1 MTPDQRFDHLAR
13 TVGPDVLAYLAR
25 RTDPREDAAD
35 VFQQVLLITWRRL
48 RVVPLDDRAAFGWM
62 LGTARKCLANHR
74 RAGVRRSALAD
85 RLREQV
91 LVATTGPEV
100 DVSDLLATLSSDDAE
115 LVTLVHWEGLTLA
128 EAGAVLGL
136 SPAAARKR
144 MERARARL
152 RNSRLGGPELPTRG
166 TESPNSTRS
175 GQVATS

>member
-1 MTPDQRFDHLAR
+1 MTPDERFDHLAR

-25 RTDPREDAAD
+25 RVQPREDAAD
-35 VFQQVLLITWRRL
+35 VFQQVLLTTWRRL
-48 RVVPLDDRAAFGWM
+48 RVVPADERAAFGWM

-91 LVATTGPEV
+91 AVATTSPEL
-100 DVSDLLATLSSDDAE
+100 DVSDLLAQLTPDDAE
-115 LVTLVHWEGLTLA
+115 LLTLVHWEGLTIA

-136 SPAAARKR
+136 SAAASRKR
-144 MERARARL
+144 IERARTRL
-152 RNSRLGGPELPTRG
+152 REKSPLDRPELPSER
-166 TESPNSTRS
+166 TESPSST